1 MKRSILI
8 KQIQRLC
15 FTASVLSFV
24 GIGTP
29 SFSQAWN
36 QLGTDIDGEA
46 ANDFSGEAVSLSAD
60 GLTVVVGARNNTGIN
75 GIFSGHAKVYKLI
88 GGTWTQ
94 QGADIDGEAAGD
106 FSGSSVSIN
115 ADGSVV
121 AIGGYFNGGNGTK
134 SGHVRVFK
142 LIGGGWIQQAAD
154 IDGEAANDLSGWS
167 VDLSADGLTVAIGAK
182 NNDGNGADAGHVRIY
197 KLVAGSWTQQGMD
210 IDGEA
215 AGDESG
221 WAVGLSDDG
230 LTVAIATP
238 FNDGNGTNAG
248 HVRVYKLI
256 AGIWTQQGTDIDGEA
271 ADDRSGYALSLNAD
285 GTIVAIGSPFN
296 AGGGN
301 DRGHVSVFKLNADT
315 WIQQGTGINGEAN
328 VDAAGQSV
336 SLSADGN
343 TVAIGGPLND
353 GGAAEAGHVR
363 VYKFIAGVWTQQGTD
378 IDGEAADDQ
387 SAWAV
392 SLSADG
398 SRVAIGARNN
408 DGSGSNAGH
417 VRLYSFTTSSGIHDN
432 SFFERVSIFPNPNKG
447 AVNIYLGDIKNVS
460 IRVLDV
466 NGQLLNKKTNI
477 NTEIYQF
484 EINGAPGVYFIEVS
498 VSDKKRLYKLIK
510 E

>member
-8 KQIQRLC
+8 KRIQRL
-15 FTASVLSFV
+15 FFATAFLSFV
-24 GIGTP
+24 GMGIP
-29 SFSQAWN
+29 SFSQSWN
-36 QLGTDIDGEA
+36 QLGTDLDGEA
-46 ANDFSGEAVSLSAD
+46 ANDFSGEAISLSAD

-88 GGTWTQ
+88 AGTWTQ

-115 ADGSVV
+115 ADGSIV

-142 LIGGGWIQQAAD
+142 LIGGNWIQQGAD

-167 VDLSADGLTVAIGAK
+167 VDLNADGLTVAIGAK
-182 NNDGNGADAGHVRIY
+182 NNDGNGSDAGHVRVY

-221 WAVGLSDDG
+221 WAVELSDDG

-248 HVRVYKLI
+248 HVRVYQLI
-256 AGIWTQQGTDIDGEA
+256 AGTWIQQGTDIDGEA
-271 ADDRSGYALSLNAD
+271 IDDQSGYAISLNAD

-301 DRGHVSVFKLNADT
+301 DRGHVRVFKLNADT
-315 WIQQGTGINGEAN
+315 WTQQGASINGEAN

-353 GGAAEAGHVR
+353 GSAAEAGQVR
-363 VYKFIAGVWTQQGTD
+363 IYQFIAGVWTQQGTD

-398 SRVAIGARNN
+398 NTVAIGARNN
-408 DGSGSNAGH
+408 DGNGSNAGH
-417 VRLYSFTTSSGIHDN
+417 VRLYSFTLSNGINDDH
-432 SFFERVSIFPNPNKG
+432 FFERVSIFPNPNKG
-447 AVNIYLGDIKNVS
+447 VVNIYLGDIKNVS
-460 IRVLDV
+460 IRAFNV
-466 NGQLLNKKTNI
+466 NGQLLYEKTNI
-477 NTEIYQF
+477 NNEIYQF
-484 EINGAPGVYFIEVS
+484 EINGTAGVYFIEVS
-498 VSDKKRLYKLIK
+498 ASDKKHLYKLMK